1 MMIQQQVLRLARQAI
16 VLPMNSE
23 QRKQLRDQ
31 AIRAGRNENA
41 VRKASNMRLAQWARK
56 LNSPV

>member
-1 MMIQQQVLRLARQAI
+1 MVQQQVLHLARQAM

-23 QRKQLRDQ
+23 QRKLLREQ
-31 AIRAGRNENA
+31 AIRVGRKENA